1 MRKQKKRVEVTF
13 LVYDDQFGYFG
24 DAKNEV
30 YLHQQPKVLNIFP
43 VVGDPEFL
51 VREALKRDLSKVE
64 KIRFDPVNV
73 CNLACVFCTT
83 DLKVKHAQIS
93 PDSLQ
98 SILHRISQ
106 TCHRISCG
114 CGYEP
119 LMAKNIEEYI
129 QTIKK
134 VVNGE
139 FLIKPKVNMVTNGLL
154 LGQRNLD
161 SFIEYLDW
169 IHISVHSHKKENFE
183 KIERRAN
190 FDTLVSN
197 IKNIRKKYTDL
208 NIHIEFVVNQE
219 NKEDVEEFTH
229 WAFEELQVDSINL
242 RRINVASFHPKSY
255 LADSLIAK
263 KSIGLS
269 DEEWSTIYRK
279 ISESWPNKLSHAPS
293 FSSHEQQLA
302 KCAMTNVI
310 EL

>member
-1 MRKQKKRVEVTF
+1 M
-13 LVYDDQFGYFG
+13 
-24 DAKNEV
+24 
-30 YLHQQPKVLNIFP
+30 HPQPKILNIFP

-73 CNLACVFCTT
+73 CNLACIFCTT

-134 VVNGE
+134 VVNDE

-169 IHISVHSHKKENFE
+169 IHISVHSHRKENFE
-183 KIERRAN
+183 KIEEKAN
-190 FDTLVSN
+190 FNTLVSN
-197 IKNIRKKYTDL
+197 IKNIRKKYMDL

-219 NKEDVEEFTH
+219 NKEDVEEFPH

-242 RRINVASFHPKSY
+242 RRVAVESYHSRSY
-255 LADSLIAK
+255 LADSVIAER
-263 KSIGLS
+263 SLGLS
-269 DEEWSTIYRK
+269 DEEWHIISRK
-279 ISESWPNKLSHAPS
+279 ISESWPNELSHVPS
-293 FSSHEQQLA
+293 FTSHDQQLKKSA
-302 KCAMTNVI
+302 VTDVI

>member
-1 MRKQKKRVEVTF
+1 MRKQKKRVEVTY

-129 QTIKK
+129 QTIRK
-134 VVNGE
+134 VVSDE
-139 FLIKPKVNMVTNGLL
+139 FPIKPKVNMVTNGLL

-161 SFIEYLDW
+161 SFIECLDW
-169 IHISVHSHKKENFE
+169 IHISVHSHRKENFE
-183 KIERRAN
+183 KIERQAN

-197 IKNIRKKYTDL
+197 IKNIRKKYPRL
-208 NIHIEFVVNQE
+208 NIHIEFVVNQK
-219 NKEDVEEFTH
+219 NKGDVEEFIH

-242 RRINVASFHPKSY
+242 KRVTVASFHARSY
-255 LADSLIAK
+255 LADSMIAGNTL
-263 KSIGLS
+263 GLS
-269 DEEWSTIYRK
+269 DEEWRTISKK
-279 ISESWPNKLSHAPS
+279 ISKSWPNKLSHAPA
-293 FSSHEQQLA
+293 FSSHSQML
-302 KCAMTNVI
+302 KKSAMTDVI